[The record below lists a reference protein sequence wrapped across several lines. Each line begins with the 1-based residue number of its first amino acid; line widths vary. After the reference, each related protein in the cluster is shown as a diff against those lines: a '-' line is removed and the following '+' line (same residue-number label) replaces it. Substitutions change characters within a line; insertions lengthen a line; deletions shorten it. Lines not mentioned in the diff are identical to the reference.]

1 MHCARV
7 HVCGVRQAAW
17 RAGSLTTL
25 EFLLPAAGEQ
35 GSSLPVLLSKTM
47 AGWLLTTL
55 LTHPLDVVAARAA
68 AGRPRGQKWE
78 WTGAWPSMAY
88 VMLGLPVRVILVGL
102 LSKRLPFFDLAVRC
116 GASLRTAAR
125 GALAPALAARL
136 EGAACRPQAGRHGA
150 AGLHTKFRAIL
161 DHYTGFFSFSSSVS
175 LEVPAGR
182 HGAAGLER

>member
-1 MHCARV
+1 MCVCARAR
-7 HVCGVRQAAW
+7 VCACMPDCTA
-17 RAGSLTTL
+17 RACMFVVFGRRRGGPGPSPRWG
-25 EFLLPAAGEQ
+25 FCCRRRASKAR

-150 AGLHTKFRAIL
+150 AGL
-161 DHYTGFFSFSSSVS
+161 
-175 LEVPAGR
+175 
-182 HGAAGLER
+182 ER